1 MQQIVG
7 RVNYEL
13 QRIRLFHV
21 TCKNMLSLGSLYLR
35 KMASFNHELN
45 LEVKG

>member
-1 MQQIVG
+1 MQHIVC

-13 QRIRLFHV
+13 QRIRLFRV
-21 TCKNMLSLGSLYLR
+21 NCKNMLSLGSLYLR
-35 KMASFNHELN
+35 KMASFDNELN